1 MEKTLEEM
9 KSKYDDAIQKYN
21 DSVKE
26 NENLETIINNIKE
39 ELRNLYEKRS
49 ILENPKK
56 YRKNKNHR
64 FIVMLI
70 KEIMAVIAIVVAL
83 VLMPIMHISINVAT
97 VFLICAMVVFLGFL
111 KLGITDDYKDIKK
124 NNNEIDE
131 ILANNTLEGITKLI
145 QEKELIKEEN
155 KQKLEIVQQD
165 IKKYETLIDNLSKTY
180 NTLSELG
187 SVDKN
192 NNEKIDN
199 SVLKRTREKGEKIY

>member
-1 MEKTLEEM
+1 MEKTLDEM

-21 DSVKE
+21 ASVKE

-56 YRKNKNHR
+56 YRKNKNHH

-83 VLMPIMHISINVAT
+83 VLMPIMHVSFNVVT
-97 VFLICAMVVFLGFL
+97 FFLICAMVVFLGFL

-187 SVDKN
+187 SVDKTN
-192 NNEKIDN
+192 IDKLDI